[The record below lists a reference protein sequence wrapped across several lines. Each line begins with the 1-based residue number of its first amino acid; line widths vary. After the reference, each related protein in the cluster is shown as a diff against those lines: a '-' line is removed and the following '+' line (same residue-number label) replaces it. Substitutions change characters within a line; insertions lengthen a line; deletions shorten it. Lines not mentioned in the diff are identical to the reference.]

1 MTYEMDL
8 LGRKLDGE
16 ARGFEIGRR
25 EVKEEIATKMIK
37 MNYSFDL
44 IAELTELSIDRI
56 RELAAQIGKT
66 GIQTA

>member
-8 LGRKLDGE
+8 LGRELDGE
-16 ARGFEIGRR
+16 ARGEQRGR
-25 EVKEEIATKMIK
+25 ESIAMKMLK
-37 MNYSFDL
+37 KGNSFDL
-44 IAELTELSIDRI
+44 IAELTDLSIDRI